1 MSRFQGLLT
10 LGLLQGG
17 RPLKHDKSVLARREV
32 TYVATHF
39 SDGSV
44 SLDCNYAGDVDLTGD
59 GSPEHPLRAL
69 LSGEQKI
76 AEELRGALQ
85 RVSDEYDDRGCVGC
99 GRISAQTLTFV
110 RLLLSVAKGEA
121 P

>member
-1 MSRFQGLLT
+1 M
-10 LGLLQGG
+10 
-17 RPLKHDKSVLARREV
+17 KHDKSVLARREV

-44 SLDCNYAGDVDLTGD
+44 SLDCNYAGDVELTGD